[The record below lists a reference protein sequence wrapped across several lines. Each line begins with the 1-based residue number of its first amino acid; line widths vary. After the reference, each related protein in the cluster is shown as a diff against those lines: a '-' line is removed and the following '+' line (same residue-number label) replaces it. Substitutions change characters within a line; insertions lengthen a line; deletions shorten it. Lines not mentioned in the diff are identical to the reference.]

1 MKKILV
7 VGSLHYDILVDAH
20 HRPEKGETVIGT
32 GCSYKFGGKGGNQA
46 VSAAK
51 SGVGVKFLGAVG
63 TDDSGKF
70 LLSVL
75 QSNSVDTKFVE
86 VINGIAS
93 GMSVATMDAEGDY
106 GAVVVSNANLQI
118 NPNQFDN
125 DDIWSDVSMLL
136 LQNEVPEVV
145 NLNAALAA
153 KKRNIPVC
161 INAAPA
167 KELSP
172 ALQACIDVLVVNGV
186 EARDMSGITVNDL
199 SSASEAA
206 LKLNQT
212 FPVVVVTA
220 GEVGV
225 AFSESNGSCNSLS
238 AEKVELVSTHGAGD
252 CFMGMFCASMIN
264 GCTLEESV
272 SKANKAAAIHVSRK
286 N

>member
-1 MKKILV
+1 MSAVLCYLIRFWCAPLLE
-7 VGSLHYDILVDAH
+7 S
-20 HRPEKGETVIGT
+20 
-32 GCSYKFGGKGGNQA
+32 SYKFGGKGGNQA

-75 QSNSVDTKFVE
+75 QNNSVDTKFVE
-86 VINGIAS
+86 VIDGIAS

-106 GAVVVSNANLQI
+106 GAVVVSNANLRI

-153 KKRNIPVC
+153 KKRNITVC

-186 EARDMSGITVNDL
+186 EARDISGITVNDL
-199 SSASEAA
+199 SSASDAA
-206 LKLNQT
+206 LKLNKT

-220 GEVGV
+220 GEYGL
-225 AFSESNGSCNSLS
+225 AFSESNGTCNSLP
-238 AEKVELVSTHGAGD
+238 AEKVKLVSTHGAGD

-264 GCTLEESV
+264 GCTLEASV

-286 N
+286 G

>member
-7 VGSLHYDILVDAH
+7 VGSLHYDIMVDAH

-86 VINGIAS
+86 VIDGIAS

-125 DDIWSDVSMLL
+125 DDIWNDVSMLL

-153 KKRNIPVC
+153 KKRNITVC

-167 KELSP
+167 KELSS

-220 GEVGV
+220 GEFGV
-225 AFSESNGSCNSLS
+225 AFSENNGSCNSLP

-272 SKANKAAAIHVSRK
+272 SRANKAAAIHVSRK